1 MSIDKAETQT
11 QKENAM
17 NDTMLTLAS
26 KHNLTIIKTF
36 APGCGTIVQYNVW
49 NNVNDELIHATKY
62 HADLMKWL
70 RALSS

>member
-1 MSIDKAETQT
+1 
-11 QKENAM
+11 M

-49 NNVNDELIHATKY
+49 NANEELLYSTTSHFN
-62 HADLMKWL
+62 LMQWF
-70 RALSS
+70 RTWFS

>member
-1 MSIDKAETQT
+1 MSIDKAEAQT

-17 NDTMLTLAS
+17 NDTMLTLAN

-36 APGCGTIVQYNVW
+36 APGRGTIVQYNVW
-49 NNVNDELIHATKY
+49 NNANDELLHTTKH

-70 RALSS
+70 RALTS